1 MIEFVALAFC
11 CFLLCSMSRNY
22 DEICFF
28 FFFFFCFFLFLAI
41 LCFFFFFFFC
51 FLLFY
56 DVMRNSDEICF
67 SISLQK

>member
-28 FFFFFCFFLFLAI
+28 FFFFFV
-41 LCFFFFFFFC
+41 FFC

-56 DVMRNSDEICF
+56 VFFFFFFFVSCYFMMS
-67 SISLQK
+67 